1 MDRFLTRKQCAKEAE
16 VEEVHVEE
24 NLETPTTKRNNVR
37 VFKFNE
43 KWKDGRPWLS
53 AEDGK
58 MFCSTWKEFDKTS
71 RNKFISGC
79 ESMRLENVR
88 SHEASNA
95 HKTGHSAF
103 LNSKKTSSR
112 AAHRESSDYHG
123 KPQNYIDLMKK
134 LFTTAFFVA
143 KNEKPYTDF
152 VIAFYQFITN
162 DCTTPVEF

>member
-1 MDRFLTRKQCAKEAE
+1 MDRFLTRKQCVKEAE
-16 VEEVHVEE
+16 VEEVHIQE
-24 NLETPTTKRNNVR
+24 NLETPTTKCYNVR

-58 MFCSTWKEFDKTS
+58 MFCSYCKTFNKTS

-79 ESMRLENVR
+79 ESIRIENAR

-95 HKTGHSAF
+95 HKTSHSAF
-103 LNSKKTSSR
+103 LNSKKRPAEQRIVKALITMEK
-112 AAHRESSDYHG
+112 H
-123 KPQNYIDLMKK
+123 NIDPMKK

-143 KNEKPYTDF
+143 KNEKLYTDF